1 MPRKKTASLKRDIA
15 PDMHYNSVMVT
26 RLINKV
32 MKNGKKRLAER
43 LVYEALEEAATK
55 AKKDAIEVLETAVK
69 NASPHVQVRSRR
81 VGGANYQVPME
92 VKPDRRVHYAMI
104 WMLDAARAK
113 EGRSFDKRL
122 ANELLDAYNNQGDAI
137 KKKADT
143 HQMAEANKA
152 FAHFA
157 RY

>member
-1 MPRKKTASLKRDIA
+1 MPRKKTKSLKRELS
-15 PDMHYNSVMVT
+15 PDLVYNSVLVT

-32 MKNGKKRLAER
+32 MKSGKKRLAER
-43 LVYEALEEAATK
+43 LVYDALEQASTK
-55 AKKDAIEVLETAVK
+55 AKKDAMEIFEQAIK
-69 NASPHVQVRSRR
+69 NASPSVQVKSRR

-92 VKPDRRVHYAMI
+92 VKPDRRIHYAMV
-104 WMLDAARAK
+104 WMLNAAQAK

-122 ANELLDAYNNQGDAI
+122 ANELLDAANNQGDAI

-157 RY
+157 KY

>member
-1 MPRKKTASLKRDIA
+1 MPRKKTKSLKRELA
-15 PDMHYNSVMVT
+15 PDMQYNSVLVT
-26 RLINKV
+26 RMINKV

-43 LVYEALEEAATK
+43 LVYSALEEASTK
-55 AKKDAIEVLETAVK
+55 AKKDAMEIFEGAVK
-69 NASPHVQVRSRR
+69 NASPNVQVKSRR

-92 VKPDRRVHYAMI
+92 VKPDRRIHYAMI

>member
-1 MPRKKTASLKRDIA
+1 MPRKKTASLKRDIP
-15 PDMHYNSVMVT
+15 PDMHYNAVMVT

>member
-15 PDMHYNSVMVT
+15 PDMQYNSVMVT

-55 AKKDAIEVLETAVK
+55 AKKDAIEVLETAIK

>member
-1 MPRKKTASLKRDIA
+1 MPRKKTKSLKRELA
-15 PDMHYNSVMVT
+15 PDMRYNSVLVT
-26 RLINKV
+26 RMINKI
-32 MKNGKKRLAER
+32 MKDGKKRLAEQ
-43 LVYEALEEAATK
+43 LMYDALEEAA
-55 AKKDAIEVLETAVK
+55 AKSKTDAMEIFETAIK

-92 VKPDRRVHYAMI
+92 VKPDRRIHYAMI

-113 EGRSFDKRL
+113 EGKSFDKRL
-122 ANELLDAYNNQGDAI
+122 AVELLDAYNNQGDAI

>member
-15 PDMHYNSVMVT
+15 PDLQYNSVLVT
-26 RLINKV
+26 KLINKV
-32 MKNGKKRLAER
+32 MKSGKKRLAEH
-43 LVYEALEEAATK
+43 LVYDALAEAAAK
-55 AKKDAIEVLETAVK
+55 AKKEPMEVFEGAIK
-69 NASPHVQVRSRR
+69 NASPSVQVKSRR

-92 VKPDRRVHYAMI
+92 VKPDRKIHYAMI

-113 EGRSFDKRL
+113 EGKSFEKRL

-137 KKKADT
+137 KKKTDT

-157 RY
+157 KY

>member
-1 MPRKKTASLKRDIA
+1 MPRKKTKSLKRELS
-15 PDMHYNSVMVT
+15 PDLKYNSVLVT
-26 RLINKV
+26 RMINKV

-43 LVYEALEEAATK
+43 LVYEALDAASTK
-55 AKKDAIEVLETAVK
+55 GKKDPMEIFEGAIK

-92 VKPDRRVHYAMI
+92 VKPDRRIHYAMV

-113 EGRSFDKRL
+113 EGKSFDKLL

-137 KKKADT
+137 KKKQDT

>member
-1 MPRKKTASLKRDIA
+1 MPRKKTASLKRTIPA
-15 PDMHYNSVMVT
+15 DMKYNSVMVT

-32 MKNGKKRLAER
+32 MKDGKKRLAER
-43 LVYEALEEAATK
+43 LVYVALEEVATK
-55 AKKDAIEVLETAVK
+55 SKKDAIEVLETAIK
-69 NASPHVQVRSRR
+69 NASPNVQVKSRR

-92 VKPDRRVHYAMI
+92 VKPDRKVHYAMI

-113 EGRSFDKRL
+113 EGKSFDKRL
-122 ANELLDAYNNQGDAI
+122 ANELMDAYNNQGDAI